1 MAKGAERTPEGRELT
16 REELQRRLPFP
27 LNQDRFLERFWVTW
41 ERVARFLP
49 LHHPVRRLDRCGWYR
64 RPGSRPRPVHLF
76 SE

>member
-1 MAKGAERTPEGRELT
+1 MAKGAERAPEGRELT

-27 LNQDRFLERFWVTW
+27 LNQDRSLERFWEAW

-49 LHHPVRRLDRCGWYR
+49 LHHPVRRPDRGGWYR
-64 RPGSRPRPVHLF
+64 RPGSRPRSVHLF